1 MDGLR
6 EFVAGGLGGS
16 VGIFVCQPLDMVKVR
31 LQSGRRATLSG
42 IARTEGFRSLWK
54 GLSVPLY
61 TSALLNAVVFHS
73 YGRALGYLLPEGA
86 NPASASLSAVFAAGC
101 VSGAASSL
109 ITSPVDMLKIR
120 AQVVV
125 GGARGPVR
133 SPGAM
138 EIARRAIRSGGLPG
152 LFNGLGAT
160 LLRDVPSYGCVLLPV
175 RGPEKGDGPRGGH
188 WRARGAPGRRRG
200 RGCARLGL
208 HLPHR
213 CGEDSCTS
221 ARLLGR
227 AEKGTSW
234 VLQSNLAGGRSERV
248 HQGAGKLLGQG
259 LRPQFGHLCR
269 VRGDHE
275 DHLRAQRRGGESI
288 NFSFLFRPPRQ
299 RGRGRRHPRSSP
311 PLP

>member
-42 IARTEGFRSLWK
+42 IARTEGVRSLWK

-86 NPASASLSAVFAAGC
+86 DPASASLSAVFAAGC

-133 SPGAM
+133 SPCAM

-160 LLRDVPSYGCVLLPV
+160 LLRDVPSYGAYFYLYEALRRAMV
-175 RGPEKGDGPRGGH
+175 PEGGRGGAAEH
-188 WRARGAPGRRRG
+188 LVAGGVAGALAWACIYPIDVVKTRVQAQDSSAGRRKG
-200 RGCARLGL
+200 
-208 HLPHR
+208 
-213 CGEDSCTS
+213 
-221 ARLLGR
+221 LLGCSR
-227 AEKGTSW
+227 AIWREAGVKGFTRGLGSC
-234 VLQSNLAGGRSERV
+234 LA
-248 HQGAGKLLGQG
+248 
-259 LRPQFGHLCR
+259 
-269 VRGDHE
+269 
-275 DHLRAQRRGGESI
+275 RAFALNSVIFVVYEETMKI
-288 NFSFLFRPPRQ
+288 I
-299 RGRGRRHPRSSP
+299 
-311 PLP
+311 